1 MIIICFNFNT
11 NCHEFPTNYHEFY
24 LLSRWIELDKNNYMV
39 CSWTI
44 TWQLYVL
51 ILTRIAMNSPRIIM
65 NFIYYPD
72 GGHRT
77 RIIIWKFV
85 DNYMAIICFN
95 LTRIVLFWPFGWEG
109 HE

>member
-1 MIIICFNFNT
+1 
-11 NCHEFPTNYHEFY
+11 
-24 LLSRWIELDKNNYMV
+24 MV
-39 CSWTI
+39 NSWTI
-44 TWQLYVL
+44 TWKLYVL

>member
-1 MIIICFNFNT
+1 MIIICFYFNT
-11 NCHEFPTNYHEFY
+11 NCHEF
-24 LLSRWIELDKNNYMV
+24 
-39 CSWTI
+39 
-44 TWQLYVL
+44 
-51 ILTRIAMNSPRIIM
+51 PRIIM

-95 LTRIVLFWPFGWEG
+95 LTRIAMNSPRIIMNFIYYPDGLN
-109 HE
+109 